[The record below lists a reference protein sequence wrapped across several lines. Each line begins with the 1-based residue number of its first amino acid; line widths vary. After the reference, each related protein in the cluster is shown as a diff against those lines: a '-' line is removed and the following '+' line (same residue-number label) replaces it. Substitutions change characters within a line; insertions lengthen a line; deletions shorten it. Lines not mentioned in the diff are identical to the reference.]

1 MADPLRRCAWCGTDP
16 LYVRYHDEEWGVPV
30 HDDLTHFEFLTL
42 EGAQAGLSW
51 ITVLRK
57 RESYR
62 EAFAGFD
69 PERVARFGRN
79 DVARLLRN
87 PGIVRNRL
95 KVEGTVRNARAFL
108 ALRDEAGGFD
118 PWVWCFVGGRPLQGR
133 RRGREDVP
141 ATTAESDALSRELR
155 RRGFTFV
162 GSTIAYAYMQ
172 AVGLVNDHVA
182 GCFRR
187 RELAPTPTR
196 SSRGASTR
204 CRRPPG

>member
-1 MADPLRRCAWCGTDP
+1 MVEALSRCAWCGTDP

-30 HDDLTHFEFLTL
+30 HDDLTHFEFLLL

-69 PERVARFGRN
+69 PERVARFGRREIN
-79 DVARLLRN
+79 RLLGN

-95 KVEGTVRNARAFL
+95 KVEGAVRNARAFL
-108 ALRDEAGGFD
+108 ALRDEMGGFD
-118 PWVWCFVGGRPLQGR
+118 PWVWGFA
-133 RRGREDVP
+133 
-141 ATTAESDALSRELR
+141 ATTPDPDALSRELR

-162 GSTIAYAYMQ
+162 GPTIAHAYMQ

>member
-1 MADPLRRCAWCGTDP
+1 MADPVRRCAWCGTDP

-30 HDDLTHFEFLTL
+30 HDDLTHFEFLLL

-51 ITVLRK
+51 ITILRK

-69 PERVARFGRN
+69 PERVARFGR
-79 DVARLLRN
+79 AEITRLLGN

-95 KVEGTVRNARAFL
+95 KVEGAVRNARAFL
-108 ALRDEAGGFD
+108 SLRDEVGGFD
-118 PWVWCFVGGRPLQGR
+118 PWVRGFVG
-133 RRGREDVP
+133 
-141 ATTAESDALSRELR
+141 AEADALSRELR

-162 GSTIAYAYMQ
+162 GPTIVYAYMQ
-172 AVGLVNDHVA
+172 AVGIVNDHAA

-187 RELAPTPTR
+187 RELAATPTR
-196 SSRGASTR
+196 SSRAVSRR